1 VLYFLAI
8 APIWQA
14 YFRKEISMQKRDQML
29 GYHRAYMN
37 TPLLPIRSSNA
48 DLA

>member
-1 VLYFLAI
+1 MTYFLAI
-8 APIWQA
+8 APIWRD
-14 YFRKEISMQKRDQML
+14 YFSGKISMQKRDQML